1 MVAEDKTVVIG
12 MAGIQIHD
20 LQTAEIR
27 GMCILPDYRRKGLG
41 SKMCNKLMNHA
52 KELGV
57 TNIFLSTP
65 EHGDDV
71 LNFYN
76 KLGFQDTGKRELLHG
91 SRIQEIFLE
100 WVEK

>member
-57 TNIFLSTP
+57 TNI
-65 EHGDDV
+65 
-71 LNFYN
+71 LNLCL
-76 KLGFQDTGKRELLHG
+76 KLIACR
-91 SRIQEIFLE
+91 SCCCY
-100 WVEK
+100 